1 MVGEIFLLM
10 GELVARCCCD
20 KPPAMNGRA
29 AEPRRMNPAEAPLMG
44 RSYVAWRLIAGWQWM
59 QVSFPRPFMAEG
71 IWMPA
76 SAGMPS

>member
-29 AEPRRMNPAEAPLMG
+29 KEPRRMNPA
-44 RSYVAWRLIAGWQWM
+44 
-59 QVSFPRPFMAEG
+59 
-71 IWMPA
+71 
-76 SAGMPS
+76 